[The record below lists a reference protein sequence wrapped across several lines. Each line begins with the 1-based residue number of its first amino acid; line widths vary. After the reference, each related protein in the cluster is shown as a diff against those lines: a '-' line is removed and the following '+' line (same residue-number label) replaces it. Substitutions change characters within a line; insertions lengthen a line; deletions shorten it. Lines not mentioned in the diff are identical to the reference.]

1 MKKFICLILS
11 IVFII
16 CLGGCNRS
24 QPAVENNIQL
34 PSTESGEPL
43 DETVLE
49 TPPELTVLYNE
60 TSVNALKGT
69 SSWTY
74 KEEDGNF
81 VSINADSMH
90 PLNAKEY
97 MPSLKLLPSQFSHID
112 PNAAY
117 LYFEVI
123 PDEVT
128 VRCWSEESW
137 GNPNAKSEEVDV
149 YILMFDSS
157 VDVPN
162 FDSDTEIP
170 PSIHIELKDGNYIY
184 EVMAKWDSRELYGG
198 TALYSFSTFKPNLVI
213 GDQSTILKKV
223 LTN

>member
-1 MKKFICLILS
+1 MKKFIYLVLA
-11 IVFII
+11 IVFVV
-16 CLGGCNRS
+16 CLGGCESS
-24 QPAVENNIQL
+24 QPAIDNDIQL
-34 PSTESGEPL
+34 PSTESGAVSA
-43 DETVLE
+43 ETVLE
-49 TPPELTVLYNE
+49 SPPELTVLYNKN
-60 TSVNALKGT
+60 SVNALRGT

-74 KEEDGNF
+74 RGTDGNL

-90 PLNAKEY
+90 PLNAKEN
-97 MPSLKLLPSQFSHID
+97 MPSLSLFPSQFSHID

-128 VRCWSEESW
+128 ARCWSEESW
-137 GNPNAKSEEVDV
+137 GNPDAESEEVPV

-157 VDVPN
+157 E
-162 FDSDTEIP
+162 EIP

-184 EVMAKWDSRELYGG
+184 EVMAKWDSSEFFGG

-213 GDQSTILKKV
+213 V
-223 LTN
+223 E